1 MSQSNLTQDDRCLT
15 QEQYVFKYDKTLT
28 LQLMEIRDLKEENKK
43 LKKENDIW
51 KTRATDIMEM
61 SLNLMK
67 IAKEKDEENEELK
80 ETIKK
85 KFW

>member
-80 ETIKK
+80 ETIEK